1 MGRNARRTVA
11 ILMAVSVCVIALV
24 ARIWVVNAT
33 AIMISK
39 EEYGMGET
47 VSLDG
52 AFSEYKT
59 ENTDGYSLRVNAAHR
74 MSIQEYLDTYAV
86 SSPTEEATEEASYS
100 IPDDVTDFQAKTLLV
115 LDIEIINNKSQDD
128 EKGYLD
134 SLGWFIAST
143 RHPERWIRVEGDLL
157 QCSVPQTRGEFRLSI
172 KPQTTYLLHVP
183 FAAGRTNAPFPSP
196 ISDTFIPELDA
207 GNYEFIL
214 TKAPVRKVVGFSVD

>member
-33 AIMISK
+33 AITIPK

-59 ENTDGYSLRVNAAHR
+59 ENTDGYSLRINAAHR

-86 SSPTEEATEEASYS
+86 SSPTEEASYS
-100 IPDDVTDFQAKTLLV
+100 IPNDVTDSQAKTLLV
-115 LDIEIINNKSQDD
+115 LDVEIINNKSQND
-128 EKGYLD
+128 ERGYLD
-134 SLGWFIAST
+134 SLGWSIASV
-143 RHPERWIRVEGDLL
+143 RHPERWIRVESGLL
-157 QCSVPQTRGEFRLSI
+157 QCSVPQIQGEFRLSI
-172 KPQTTYLLHVP
+172 KPQTSYSLHVP
-183 FAAGRTNAPFPSP
+183 FAAGRMNAPFPSP
-196 ISDTFIPELDA
+196 TSDTFIPELDA